1 LSIAVLAAVLLAAA
15 PEPAAP
21 AAGGKPDKPKLAVME
36 LAAGG
41 VEPHLAAALTESV
54 TQEIAARGFFQVIS
68 SREIHTLLGFER
80 QKQMVGCSNEQSCL
94 AELADAM
101 GARFVLSGALSR
113 LGDALQLSIQV
124 LDSARAQPLG
134 RSIRIARDV
143 AALQAQLPY
152 AVAEATAT
160 PLPPPPSRV
169 LPYSLIGGGA
179 LVVVGSAV
187 VGIDGVSRDLA
198 LVRELQAGN
207 PVLRTLPAYQAETS
221 SISVE
226 KTLGLVGFVAGAGLV
241 AAGVLLNPPEAV
253 SGPKVALVPVAGGV
267 AVVGVWP

>member
-1 LSIAVLAAVLLAAA
+1 MPIAALAAAVLLAAA
-15 PEPAAP
+15 PSPAAP
-21 AAGGKPDKPKLAVME
+21 GQSDKPKMAVME
-36 LAAGG
+36 LSPGG
-41 VEPHLAAALTESV
+41 VEPHVAAALTESV
-54 TQEIAARGFFQVIS
+54 TQEVASRGFFQVIS
-68 SREIHTLLGFER
+68 SREIRTLLGFER
-80 QKQMVGCSNEQSCL
+80 QKQMVGCSGEQSCL

-101 GARFVLSGALSR
+101 GARFVLSGTISR

-124 LDSARAQPLG
+124 LDGARAQPLG
-134 RSIRIARDV
+134 RSIRIARDLST
-143 AALQAQLPY
+143 LQAQLPY

-187 VGIDGVSRDLA
+187 IGIDGVSRDLA
-198 LVRELQAGN
+198 LVRELQSGN
-207 PVLRTLPAYQAETS
+207 PVIRPLSAYQAERAT
-221 SISVE
+221 ISVE
-226 KTLGLVGFVAGAGLV
+226 KTLGLAGFIAGAGLV

-253 SGPKVALVPVAGGV
+253 SGAKVAVVPSAGGI